1 MQAVWRRHLAAPADA
16 AQAASRP
23 RVHLRAKSGPP
34 HDLGYDRCVAMVVS
48 DLPGWL
54 LGVIAFAFGACWG
67 SFFNVAIYRWP
78 QGLSVVRPASHC
90 TYCRARIPAWLN
102 VPIFGYFILR
112 GKTACCGQPLSPRY
126 PIVEALTAVL
136 CLAIAQRFVIAVD
149 PSTPLLRAS
158 LIALCY
164 FAFAGGLLVATFVD
178 LEHMEIP
185 DEVSLPG
192 AALGLLTA
200 IYRDPPGVE
209 SAAIGAGGGFL
220 LIQVLF
226 VWIYEALLG
235 RRGMGEGDSKLL
247 MMIGAFIGWQGAA
260 FALFAGAAQGLAVAV
275 FGLLTGRKLMPELAS
290 GDGGSAST
298 PPDTAP
304 EVDADAAAR
313 PEDEDEDGAA
323 YGDSDP
329 PPHWVGHLKLP
340 FGPFLALGALEYLFF
355 GDMLVPAWLELA
367 AHIVPQF

>member
-1 MQAVWRRHLAAPADA
+1 MR
-16 AQAASRP
+16 
-23 RVHLRAKSGPP
+23 
-34 HDLGYDRCVAMVVS
+34 YDRRVSMVVS
-48 DLPGWL
+48 DVPGWL

-90 TYCRARIPAWLN
+90 TYCRARIPGWLN
-102 VPIFGYFILR
+102 IPIFGYFILR
-112 GKTACCGQPLSPRY
+112 GRTACCGQPLSPRY
-126 PIVEALTAVL
+126 PVVEALTAVL
-136 CLAIAQRFVIAVD
+136 CLAIAQRYVIAAD
-149 PSTPLLRAS
+149 PSAPLVAS
-158 LIALCY
+158 ALTALCY

-200 IYRDPPGVE
+200 VYRDPPGVE

-220 LIQVLF
+220 MIQVLF
-226 VWIYEALLG
+226 VWMYEALLG

-260 FALFAGAAQGLAVAV
+260 FALFAGAAQGLVVAA
-275 FGLLTGRKLMPELAS
+275 FALLTGKKLMPEHAS
-290 GDGGSAST
+290 GDGSHPPSA
-298 PPDTAP
+298 PPDAP
-304 EVDADAAAR
+304 HEGAPPR
-313 PEDEDEDGAA
+313 DEDADGAA

-329 PPHWVGHLKLP
+329 PPAWVGHLKLP

-355 GDMLVPAWLELA
+355 GDTLVPAWLELA
-367 AHIVPQF
+367 GRVLPEFE